1 MKLLSALALL
11 ATGIALAEDEGSM
24 PAADDWYTSEYAPL
38 YHDKP
43 WEKATEIAGHFAEN
57 VHVHGEGAGMYS
69 SLQWMS
75 EALEEWKIDGWVR
88 SELADL
94 DFELLNETT
103 ASFKARW
110 RDYYTGGNIGYECG
124 WYLADRI
131 DRKWLITEYAT
142 IACAEHGL

>member
-1 MKLLSALALL
+1 MRPLIALALL
-11 ATGIALAEDEGSM
+11 AGGIALAEDELSI

-43 WEKATEIAGHFAEN
+43 WENAAEIVGHFAEN
-57 VHVHGEGAGMYS
+57 VHVHGEGAGMYN

-75 EALEEWKIDGWVR
+75 EALEEWKIEGWVR

-103 ASFKARW
+103 ASFKAKW

-124 WYLADRI
+124 WYLADLVDGRW
-131 DRKWLITEYAT
+131 RITEYAT
-142 IACAEHGL
+142 IACGEHGL